1 MKKYL
6 LFLDECGDPSLESI
20 NQIFPVFTLMGML
33 ISEEEYRKMN
43 LEIDKLKR
51 KIFGTN
57 RVILH
62 SRDIRK
68 CDGSFAVLFNP
79 KVKKYFY
86 RSLNEILIKYNYRL
100 VASVIKK
107 EDYLN
112 SYGRKADD
120 PYELGLTFLL
130 ERIMFDLDS
139 RNGFAQVILESR
151 GKKEDSILG
160 EKYKQLI
167 KFGSRQISAGR
178 FSTRFDHEATFRTKS
193 MNDNGLQIADL
204 CAYPTAKL
212 ILTGT
217 ESSSYM
223 VIKDKF
229 RKSNRGKVE
238 GYGIK
243 IFP

>member
-86 RSLNEILIKYNYRL
+86 RCLNEILIKYNYRL

-139 RNGFAQVILESR
+139 KGGFAQVILESR

>member
-1 MKKYL
+1 M
-6 LFLDECGDPSLESI
+6 D
-20 NQIFPVFTLMGML
+20 
-33 ISEEEYRKMN
+33 
-43 LEIDKLKR
+43 
-51 KIFGTN
+51 
-57 RVILH
+57 
-62 SRDIRK
+62 
-68 CDGSFAVLFNP
+68 
-79 KVKKYFY
+79 
-86 RSLNEILIKYNYRL
+86 
-100 VASVIKK
+100 
-107 EDYLN
+107 
-112 SYGRKADD
+112 
-120 PYELGLTFLL
+120 
-130 ERIMFDLDS
+130 
-139 RNGFAQVILESR
+139 FAQVILESR

-178 FSTRFDHEATFRTKS
+178 FSIRFDHEATFRSKN